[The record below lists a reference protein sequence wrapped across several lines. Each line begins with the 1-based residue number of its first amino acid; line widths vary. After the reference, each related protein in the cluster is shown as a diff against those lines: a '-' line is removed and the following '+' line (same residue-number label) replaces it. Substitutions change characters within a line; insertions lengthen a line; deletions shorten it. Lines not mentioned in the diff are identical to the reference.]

1 MEKEFKD
8 AIVSITKTKEDNI
21 DVVLEGEVDD
31 IICMIS
37 AFMLSSKTAY
47 QIIQSAVE
55 VTDKYM
61 EFKEN
66 NKETT

>member
-8 AIVSITKTKEDNI
+8 AIVSIIKNKEDNI

-55 VTDKYM
+55 VTEKYL
-61 EFKEN
+61 EHKEK
-66 NKETT
+66 NKDVC

>member
-8 AIVSITKTKEDNI
+8 AIVSIIKNKEDKI
-21 DVVLEGEVDD
+21 DVILEGEVDD

-47 QIIQSAVE
+47 QIVQSAVE
-55 VTDKYM
+55 VTEKYL
-61 EFKEN
+61 EHKESS
-66 NKETT
+66 KETT

>member
-8 AIVSITKTKEDNI
+8 SIVSIIKNKEDNI

-47 QIIQSAVE
+47 QIVKSAVE
-55 VTDKYM
+55 VTDKYI
-61 EFKEN
+61 EHQEINKEN
-66 NKETT
+66 T

>member
-8 AIVSITKTKEDNI
+8 AIVSITKNKEDNI

-47 QIIQSAVE
+47 KIIQSAVE
-55 VTDKYM
+55 VTDKYL
-61 EFKEN
+61 EHKESS
-66 NKETT
+66 KETT

>member
-1 MEKEFKD
+1 MENEFKH
-8 AIVSITKTKEDNI
+8 AIVSIVKNNEDKI
-21 DVVLEGEVDD
+21 DVTLEGEIDD

-55 VTDKYM
+55 VTEKYL
-61 EFKEN
+61 EHKIN
-66 NKETT
+66 IKDVC

>member
-21 DVVLEGEVDD
+21 DVILEGEVDD
-31 IICMIS
+31 IICIIS

-55 VTDKYM
+55 VTEKYL
-61 EFKEN
+61 EFKESS
-66 NKETT
+66 KETT

>member
-1 MEKEFKD
+1 MEKQFKD
-8 AIVSITKTKEDNI
+8 AIVSIIKNKEDNI

>member
-8 AIVSITKTKEDNI
+8 AIVSIIKNKEDKI
-21 DVVLEGEVDD
+21 DVILEGEVDD

-47 QIIQSAVE
+47 QIVQSAVE
-55 VTDKYM
+55 VTEKYLDH
-61 EFKEN
+61 KESS
-66 NKETT
+66 KETT

>member
-1 MEKEFKD
+1 MENEFKH
-8 AIVSITKTKEDNI
+8 AIVSIVKNNEDKI
-21 DVVLEGEVDD
+21 DVTLEGEIDD

-55 VTDKYM
+55 VTEKYL
-61 EFKEN
+61 EHKEN
-66 NKETT
+66 NKDVC

>member
-55 VTDKYM
+55 VTEKYL
-61 EFKEN
+61 EFKESS
-66 NKETT
+66 KETT